1 MTIAVAAITKHGI
14 SIARKIKEMMPEVD
28 IYAPAKHADSDAIE
42 VNYFAEQTTQKIAKL
57 FKSYDALVCI
67 FSLGATIRIIA
78 PLLADKKSDPAV
90 LVIDDKANFVIS
102 TLSGHIGGANELT
115 QKIASFFP
123 NSQAVITTAADVN
136 KTISVDLLGKEFGW
150 VIENYENVT
159 KVSAFMVNEE
169 PIAVYQE
176 TGEKNRWLTQT
187 VPKNVTVVKSLNEVK
202 SPTFKGALII
212 SDRVINDRAV
222 LEKSVIY
229 RPKSLVLGIGLHWDT
244 SKDMIEYGVMTTLKN
259 KELSLKSIRNI
270 SSISNKTGIK
280 ALRDFSDQHQI
291 PLEFFDRDQLSLIKV
306 PNPSPTVEKYEGTA
320 SVSEASAI
328 LSSKGEIVVPKEK
341 FTPNLTMAVAR
352 VKFE

>member
-1 MTIAVAAITKHGI
+1 MIIAVVAITKHGI

-28 IYAPAKHADSDAIE
+28 IYSPAKHTDTDAIE
-42 VNYFAEQTTQKIAKL
+42 INYFAEQTTQKIAKL

-123 NSQAVITTAADVN
+123 DSQAVITTAADVN
-136 KTISVDLLGKEFGW
+136 KTIPVDLLGKESGW
-150 VIENYENVT
+150 IIENYENVT

-169 PIAVYQE
+169 TIAVYQE

-187 VPKNVTVVKSLNEVK
+187 VPQNVIVVNSLEEVK
-202 SPTFKGALII
+202 LPKFKGALII
-212 SDRVINDRAV
+212 SDRLINDPTI

-244 SKDMIEYGVMTTLKN
+244 SKDMIEYGIMTILKN

-270 SSISNKTGIK
+270 SSISNKSGIK
-280 ALRDFSDQHQI
+280 TLRDFSDQYQI
-291 PLEFFDRDQLSLIKV
+291 PLEFFDRDQLSIVKV
-306 PNPSPTVEKYEGTA
+306 PNPSPRVEKFEGTA
-320 SVSEASAI
+320 SVSEASSI
-328 LSSKGEIVVPKEK
+328 LSSKGDLVVPKEK
-341 FTPNLTMAVAR
+341 FPPNLTLAVAR